1 MRSFGGNNTT
11 DSSRAYSKARL
22 FGVRGSSSFEYYAK
36 ETLRTKSFLL
46 RLIPILIDKSAALQ
60 LLESSSDQAAKLLR
74 VRGVSLHPV
83 LSELRLNHQD
93 FLRVLCVADLSSEG
107 ESRLGIVLGKVHGAV
122 LNFLETNGHG
132 I

>member
-1 MRSFGGNNTT
+1 MFLWREQHH
-11 DSSRAYSKARL
+11 RL
-22 FGVRGSSSFEYYAK
+22 EPRLLRRGFFSVRGCGSFEDYAK
-36 ETLRTKSFLL
+36 ETLRTKLFLL
-46 RLIPILIDKSAALQ
+46 PTIPILMDGSAALK

-93 FLRVLCVADLSSEG
+93 FLRVLRVADLSSEG
-107 ESRLGIVLGKVHGAV
+107 ESQLGIVLGKVHGAV